1 MEADVMNAHI
11 VFGLF
16 ALYVAL
22 ISLSLVLAG
31 QQDSILALMRYLWGR
46 SRGYALYFVA
56 NVALP
61 LLVCILCLGWGF
73 SRYDSRL
80 ASDDTSLELQLN
92 VERDRQ
98 YRLIPRTEQI
108 ADTLGVVYGA

>member
-1 MEADVMNAHI
+1 METDVMNAHI

-22 ISLSLVLAG
+22 ISLSMVLVG
-31 QQDSILALMRYLWGR
+31 QQDSILALLRFLWGR
-46 SRGYALYFVA
+46 TRGYALYFVA

-61 LLVCILCLGWGF
+61 LLVCILCLGWGI
-73 SRYDSRL
+73 SRYDARI
-80 ASDDTSLELQLN
+80 ASDTASLELQLN
-92 VERDRQ
+92 VERDRD
-98 YRLIPRTEQI
+98 YRLMPRPEQV

>member
-1 MEADVMNAHI
+1 MNAHI

-22 ISLSLVLAG
+22 ISLCLVLVG

-46 SRGYALYFVA
+46 SRGYALYFLA

-61 LLVCILCLGWGF
+61 LLVCILCLGWGV
-73 SRYDSRL
+73 SRYDGQL
-80 ASDDTSLELQLN
+80 ASDSSSLQLQLN
-92 VERDRQ
+92 VGRDRN
-98 YRLIPRTEQI
+98 YRPILGTERVT
-108 ADTLGVVYGA
+108 DTLGVVYGA